1 MKILKNTITILSEVT
16 ILILSVL
23 WYGGTSEYEPLIAII
38 VSSIALLS
46 SLGSRFLYRPKV
58 ELHHIKT
65 NWGRKTKGYTAN
77 NPPVIRVGID
87 NPEQYWELSWNFNLE
102 VRNNSSLDAY
112 SIKMNYENIPKKTF
126 ISGEIGKIEPIKAN
140 EMRELKVKI
149 IQNITGT
156 HIEAD
161 QYLKTHIDKL
171 MEKAKVI
178 VKYKDENRT
187 SYYTKYNWL
196 AEKNRFSLFRKL

>member
-1 MKILKNTITILSEVT
+1 MKILKNTITILFETT
-16 ILILSVL
+16 ILILAVL
-23 WYGGTSEYEPLIAII
+23 WYRKTSEYEPLIAII

-46 SLGSRFLYRPKV
+46 SLGSRFLLRPKI
-58 ELHHIKT
+58 ELHHIKID
-65 NWGRKTKGYTAN
+65 WGRSTKGYIAN
-77 NPPVIRVGID
+77 NPPIIGVGID
-87 NPEQYWELSWNFNLE
+87 NPEQYWELSWNFILE

-112 SIKMNYENIPKKTF
+112 SIEMNYDNIPEKTF
-126 ISGEIGKIEPIKAN
+126 IRGEIGKIEPIKAN

-161 QYLKTHIDKL
+161 QYLKTQIDKL

-178 VKYKDENRT
+178 VKYKDESRT
-187 SYYTKYNWL
+187 SYYTKYNWS
-196 AEKNRFSLFRKL
+196 ADKNSFSLFR